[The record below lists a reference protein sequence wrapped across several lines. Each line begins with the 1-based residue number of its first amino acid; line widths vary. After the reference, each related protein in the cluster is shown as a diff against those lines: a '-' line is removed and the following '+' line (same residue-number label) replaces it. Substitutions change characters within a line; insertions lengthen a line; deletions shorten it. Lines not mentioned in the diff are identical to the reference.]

1 MICRGMQIYRSR
13 KDMSFIDEIFVMDD
27 IFSIERRIED
37 KYGIPVSNVS
47 YWDSS
52 AAFQKHMARALVL
65 PSPSLPWDYY
75 YTYTFSIEERQQVLK
90 NLGVSSQNLKSTM
103 GLMLQSSTIA
113 IVNLINLLVHYN
125 KKRLCILQPSYF
137 SVASCCSML
146 SLEYGTEQ
154 ILFADGHPHIP
165 IDKIKAGGYD
175 CIWITSPIFCT
186 GYYPDDEYIK
196 DIAYLQS
203 AGMTLV
209 FDESLALPGK
219 ELIRSFPIDKRLFA
233 IYSPHKA
240 ISINGLKFA
249 VIVCDRFYE
258 DFLEQWVDVFSGAL
272 SSSNRDA
279 IFHYISS
286 NYLYDCYPAY
296 KSYVD
301 HTKQIVNNIVQ
312 QFPFAKMLS
321 NTDGHYINI
330 FTDIQIRGKR
340 ELLCLLNNI
349 INTALV
355 SFIPATLNGFDFNQ
369 NLAFRV
375 NLTGDSLELGGSVGR
390 ILQYLNHYE
399 RS

>member
-1 MICRGMQIYRSR
+1 
-13 KDMSFIDEIFVMDD
+13 MSFINEISIMDD
-27 IFSIERRIED
+27 IFAIEREVEN
-37 KYGIPVSNVS
+37 KYGIPVPNISH
-47 YWDSS
+47 WDSS
-52 AAFQKHMARALVL
+52 ITFQKHMSQVLVL
-65 PSPSLPWDYY
+65 PSSSMPWNYY
-75 YTYTFSIEERQQVLK
+75 YTYSLSREDRQQVLK
-90 NLGVSSQNLKSTM
+90 NLGVPSHKLQSTM
-103 GLMLQSSTIA
+103 GLLLQSSTIA
-113 IVNLINLLVHYN
+113 IVNIINLLVHYN

-146 SLEYGTEQ
+146 SLEYGTEH
-154 ILFADGHPHIP
+154 ILFTDGHPHVP
-165 IDKIKAGGYD
+165 IDTIIAGGYD

-196 DIAYLQS
+196 DISYLKS
-203 AGMTLV
+203 VGMTLV

-219 ELIRSFPIDKRLFA
+219 ELIRSFQIDKRLFA

-286 NYLYDCYPAY
+286 NFLDNCYPAY
-296 KSYVD
+296 KTYID
-301 HTKQIVNNIVQ
+301 QTKQTVNNVVQ
-312 QFPFAKMLS
+312 QYPFATMLS

-330 FTDIQIRGKR
+330 FTNLKIKGKSQ
-340 ELLCLLNNI
+340 LLYLLNDI
-349 INTALV
+349 INATLA
-355 SFIPATLNGFDFNQ
+355 SFIPALLNGFDFDP

-375 NLTGDSLELGGSVGR
+375 NLTGDILELGGAIGR
-390 ILQYLNHYE
+390 IMQFLSHYE
-399 RS
+399 CS

>member
-1 MICRGMQIYRSR
+1 MPY
-13 KDMSFIDEIFVMDD
+13 IDEIFVMDD
-27 IFSIERRIED
+27 IFSIERNVEL
-37 KYGIPVSNVS
+37 KYKIPVSNVS

-52 AAFQKHMARALVL
+52 VAFQKHMAQVLVL
-65 PSPSLPWDYY
+65 PSPSMPWDYY
-75 YTYTFSIEERQQVLK
+75 YTYTFSIEDRQQVLK
-90 NLGVSSQNLKSTM
+90 NLGVPEQRLQSTM

-113 IVNLINLLVHYN
+113 IVNIINLLVHYN

-146 SLEYGTEQ
+146 SLEYGREH
-154 ILFADGHPHIP
+154 ILFEDGHPHIP
-165 IDKIKAGGYD
+165 TDKIRAGGYD

-196 DIAYLQS
+196 EIDYLRS
-203 AGMTLV
+203 VGITIV

-219 ELIRSFPIDKRLFA
+219 ELIRSFPIDKRVFA

-249 VIVCDRFYE
+249 IIVCDKFYE

-286 NYLYDCYPAY
+286 NYLDDCYPAY
-296 KSYVD
+296 KSYID
-301 HTKQIVNNIVQ
+301 HTKQIVNNVVQ
-312 QFPFAKMLS
+312 QFSFAKILS

-330 FTDIQIRGKR
+330 FTDLKIKGKS
-340 ELLCLLNNI
+340 ELLNLLNDI
-349 INTALV
+349 INTTLV
-355 SFIPATLNGFDFNQ
+355 SFIPAALNGFDFTQ

-375 NLTGDSLELGGSVGR
+375 NLTGNGLELGGSVGR
-390 ILQYLNHYE
+390 ILQYLSHCE